1 MRISM
6 QILADRLRQNYPDC
20 SFGELSGEMNLK
32 RPLFY
37 QSGTEFRKNKVYIV
51 HETDISET
59 ELLELPEYWS
69 RRILQTGTAVR

>member
-20 SFGELSGEMNLK
+20 QLGRMSEEMSLK

-37 QSGTEFRKNKVYIV
+37 QNGTDFKKNKVYIV
-51 HETDISET
+51 RAPCWKI
-59 ELLELPEYWS
+59 
-69 RRILQTGTAVR
+69 TGIICF

>member
-32 RPLFY
+32 
-37 QSGTEFRKNKVYIV
+37 Q
-51 HETDISET
+51 ISVKQIFWSMEIT
-59 ELLELPEYWS
+59 WCLL
-69 RRILQTGTAVR
+69 

>member
-37 QSGTEFRKNKVYIV
+37 Q
-51 HETDISET
+51 ISVKQIFWSMEIT
-59 ELLELPEYWS
+59 WCLL
-69 RRILQTGTAVR
+69 